1 MVESVTFYNM
11 HSVTSNAVANAM
23 NYSTSEV
30 NTGKKWVD
38 GKPIYRITLQSIAGD
53 IGNNTEERL
62 SSILIDKNVDKV
74 VTLRG
79 FIDFNA
85 INRIVPIP
93 NNYIYLNYNTSDK
106 YIYIN
111 NSFTSLSTNVGV
123 ILIAEYTKTT
133 D

>member
-1 MVESVTFYNM
+1 M

-23 NYSTSEV
+23 RYSLSEV
-30 NTGKKWVD
+30 NTGKKWID
-38 GKPIYRITLQSIAGD
+38 GKPIYRILLQSTASD
-53 IGNNTEERL
+53 ISNNSEERL
-62 SSILIDKNVDKV
+62 SSILIDKNVENV

-79 FIDFNA
+79 FIGFNA

-93 NNYIYLNYNTSDK
+93 NNYIFLCYNSSDK

-111 NSFTSLSTNVGV
+111 NGFTSVSTNVGV
-123 ILIAEYTKTT
+123 TLIAEYTKTT